1 MCVDAIRVQVDGT
14 KQKQS
19 SNMYALGMDFGTQSV
34 KMVIL
39 DLSEKEVIYTGAFEY
54 DSILDHYGTQGG
66 VLLTEDPLIR
76 HTSPF
81 MLIEALD
88 IAFKKLQEDG
98 VDFTRI
104 SALKIDSMQHCT
116 VYADTSFG
124 NRVMTL
130 EPSQELLPQLESSIT
145 RKTSP
150 IWEDRS
156 TTEEVDYLTNALE
169 KNETIQ
175 FLTGNMAELRFPAA
189 QILKWAKQFP
199 DEFNRTAH
207 IFLLSS
213 FLTSILAGKVAPVD
227 TGDGWGT
234 NLNNINIGQPG
245 WNDAVLKVADAY
257 LRNRGAVFS
266 LRDKLGGMAHYD
278 TVIGSINPYF
288 TQRYGVN
295 PEAIVLAGTGDNPAT
310 LLGCGGHTVISL
322 GSSYTVNGVMQKVT
336 PSLTGEYNVFGYIP
350 GKAMAITVITNGAK
364 VHEFLLKKYINSK
377 WLASS
382 VVEKWE
388 AYIAAAGDAAVSE
401 NEKLMLPYLIDE
413 SVPLSPSGIVRD
425 GFDERDAGT
434 NIRALHISQALSL
447 HLHSRHLNQESEIC
461 VVGGGAKNRFL
472 RQLIADVFDA
482 RTYSIQ
488 HAGFAACLG
497 CAISCTKVLLQ
508 IPYKEAVK
516 QYVRVDKASS
526 VAPLKQNKSAIQTL
540 LHRYEA
546 LENG

>member
-1 MCVDAIRVQVDGT
+1 
-14 KQKQS
+14 
-19 SNMYALGMDFGTQSV
+19 
-34 KMVIL
+34 
-39 DLSEKEVIYTGAFEY
+39 
-54 DSILDHYGTQGG
+54 
-66 VLLTEDPLIR
+66 
-76 HTSPF
+76 
-81 MLIEALD
+81 
-88 IAFKKLQEDG
+88 
-98 VDFTRI
+98 
-104 SALKIDSMQHCT
+104 
-116 VYADTSFG
+116 
-124 NRVMTL
+124 
-130 EPSQELLPQLESSIT
+130 
-145 RKTSP
+145 
-150 IWEDRS
+150 
-156 TTEEVDYLTNALE
+156 
-169 KNETIQ
+169 
-175 FLTGNMAELRFPAA
+175 LRFPAA

-199 DEFNRTAH
+199 DEYNRTAH

-234 NLNNINIGQPG
+234 NLNNINIDHPG

-257 LRNRGAVFS
+257 LRNSGAVFS

-278 TVIGSINPYF
+278 TVIGGINPYF

-350 GKAMAITVITNGAK
+350 GKVMAITVITNGAK
-364 VHEFLLKKYINSK
+364 VHEFLLKKYINPS
-377 WLASS
+377 WLESS
-382 VVEKWE
+382 VEEKWE
-388 AYIAAAGDAAVSE
+388 AYINAAGCAAVSE

-413 SVPLSPSGIVRD
+413 SVPLRPSGIVRD

-434 NIRALHISQALSL
+434 NIRALHISQALAL

-472 RQLIADVFDA
+472 RQMIADVSDA

-488 HAGFAACLG
+488 HAELAACLG
-497 CAISCTKVLLQ
+497 CAISCAKVLLQ
-508 IPYKEAVK
+508 IPYEEAIK
-516 QYVRVDKASS
+516 RYVRVDKASS
-526 VAPLKQNKSAIQTL
+526 VVPWKQNRLTIQTL

-546 LENG
+546 LENSGTT

>member
-1 MCVDAIRVQVDGT
+1 MDSKV
-14 KQKQS
+14 
-19 SNMYALGMDFGTQSV
+19 YALGMDFGTQSV
-34 KMVIL
+34 KSVVL
-39 DLSEKEVIYTGAFEY
+39 DVYDAEVVYTDSFEY
-54 DSILDHYGTQGG
+54 DFVFPMYRTQGG
-66 VLLTEDPLIR
+66 VLPDENLEIR
-76 HTSPF
+76 HTAPF

-88 IAFKKLQEDG
+88 MAFARLYASSINTGYIKA
-98 VDFTRI
+98 V
-104 SALKIDSMQHCT
+104 KIDAMQHCT
-116 VYADTSFG
+116 VYSDTSFG
-124 NRVMTL
+124 ERVRAL
-130 EPSQELLPQLESSIT
+130 NPEQDILPQLQPCIT

-156 TTEEVDYLTNALE
+156 TIEEVDYLTNALE
-169 KNETIQ
+169 KNGTIQ
-175 FLTGNMAELRFPAA
+175 FLTGNKAELRLPAA

-199 DEFNRTAH
+199 DEYNRTAH

-234 NLNNINIGQPG
+234 NLNNINIDHPG

-257 LRNRGAVFS
+257 LRNRGAVYS

-288 TQRYGVN
+288 TQRYRVN

-322 GSSYTVNGVMQKVT
+322 GSSYTVNGAMQKVT

-364 VHEFLLKKYINSK
+364 VHEFLLKKYINPK
-377 WLASS
+377 WLESS
-382 VVEKWE
+382 VEEKWE
-388 AYIAAAGDAAVSE
+388 AYITAAGDVAVSE
-401 NEKLMLPYLIDE
+401 NEILMLPYLIDE
-413 SVPLSPSGIVRD
+413 SVPLRPTGIVRD

-488 HAGFAACLG
+488 HAELAACLG
-497 CAISCTKVLLQ
+497 CAISCAKVLLQ
-508 IPYKEAVK
+508 ILYEEAVK
-516 QYVRVDKASS
+516 RYVRVDKASS
-526 VAPLKQNKSAIQTL
+526 VAPLKQNRSAIQTL

-546 LENG
+546 LENSGKT